1 MRLQGDR
8 ALGRLVSAVLSGGVQ
23 KTVRTLVYRPA
34 ARYDNGPGFSS
45 RLRRKGKAVRLRL
58 TNRQLFEKSWTKN
71 FHALRD
77 IHF

>member
-1 MRLQGDR
+1 MTT
-8 ALGRLVSAVLSGGVQ
+8 ALA
-23 KTVRTLVYRPA
+23 
-34 ARYDNGPGFSS
+34 FSS

-71 FHALRD
+71 LYALRE

>member
-23 KTVRTLVYRPA
+23 KTVRALVYRPA

-45 RLRRKGKAVRLRL
+45 RPRRKGKAVRLRL